1 MAIESLHL
9 AMLYLQDFTPPVAW
23 YDVIWVQW
31 VMAHLID
38 GRWYVYMCVCVYVC
52 VCTCV
57 EKQTALISTTRA
69 KVQEM
74 FSGF

>member
-1 MAIESLHL
+1 MVGG
-9 AMLYLQDFTPPVAW
+9 MCTCVC
-23 YDVIWVQW
+23 
-31 VMAHLID
+31 
-38 GRWYVYMCVCVYVC
+38 VYMCVHVCVCMC

-74 FSGF
+74 FSGFLKHIWIVNFYLF